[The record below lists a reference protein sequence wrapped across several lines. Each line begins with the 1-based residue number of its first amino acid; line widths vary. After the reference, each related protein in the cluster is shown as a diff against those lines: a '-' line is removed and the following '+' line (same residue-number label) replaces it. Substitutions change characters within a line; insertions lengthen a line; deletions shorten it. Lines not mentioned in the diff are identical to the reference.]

1 MNTDEQSHLLDN
13 LQGLLEK
20 QIEMAR
26 KGNYR
31 HVKVLAEQATPAVEK
46 IIKIKLSCQPEF
58 DYRRKHLLQLY
69 KKLELM
75 LEAEKASVVRQQK
88 QVDNV
93 RKILRAYRNS
103 G

>member
-1 MNTDEQSHLLDN
+1 MKTDEQKHLLDN
-13 LQGLLEK
+13 LQSLLEK

-31 HVKVLAEQATPAVEK
+31 HVELLAEQAGSAVEK
-46 IIKIKLSCQPEF
+46 IAKIKSFGRPEF
-58 DYRRKHLLQLY
+58 DDRRKHLLELY

-75 LEAEKASVVRQQK
+75 LEAEKASVERQQK

-93 RKILRAYRNS
+93 RKILKAYRNS